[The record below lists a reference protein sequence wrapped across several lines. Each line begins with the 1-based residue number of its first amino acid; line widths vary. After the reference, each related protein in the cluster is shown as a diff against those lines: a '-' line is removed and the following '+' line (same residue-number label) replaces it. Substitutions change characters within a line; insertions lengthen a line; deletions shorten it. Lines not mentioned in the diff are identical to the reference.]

1 MHLFDM
7 RTLSLVNAV
16 GAILVAGLMF
26 FLWYYVSREYGL
38 GQWVAGA
45 IVLAV
50 GSVLLLL
57 RDIAP
62 DWVSVVMGNGVC
74 LLGAGYMM
82 AGARRFSGL
91 RDGFPWHWA
100 AAATGAVFA
109 WYFVTI
115 MPNLTMRVTAYS
127 VLTAW
132 IAGRAGLALWQNAV
146 NGRFGAG
153 QRFTACNFFVVTAIM
168 LVRAVG
174 IWFSDPGQDYMLP
187 MNFAVISGALAQ
199 LISNAVLVVGVTMML
214 NNRLQERLTKMSY
227 LDGLTG
233 IGNRR
238 FFDEAYRH
246 ELGKLRYDYQVLTA
260 ILIDID
266 FFKEYNDR
274 YGHQKGD
281 ECLVLVAKAVETACK
296 SPEVTVARYGGEE
309 FIVLLP
315 GVNVEAAQQA
325 ADKINAA
332 VDALDIPHC
341 GSRVENYLTVS
352 QGVATLAGGG
362 EQPLMTLLEAA
373 DRCLYEA
380 KHSGRHQWRA
390 LDLDAAVIEPGSAMM
405 SIK

>member
-1 MHLFDM
+1 MHIFDM

-45 IVLAV
+45 IILAV

-62 DWVSVVMGNGVC
+62 DWISVVLGNGVC

-100 AAATGAVFA
+100 AAVAGAAFA
-109 WYFVTI
+109 WYFTAI
-115 MPNLTMRVTAYS
+115 TPNLSMRVSGYSFFTACLS
-127 VLTAW
+127 LR
-132 IAGRAGLALWQNAV
+132 GGLALWESAV
-146 NGRFGAG
+146 HGRFGVG
-153 QRFTACNFFVVTAIM
+153 QRFTAGSFFVVSAIM
-168 LVRAVG
+168 FARSAGV
-174 IWFSDPGQDYMLP
+174 WTTDPGQDYMLSST
-187 MNFAVISGALAQ
+187 FSVVSGSLAQ
-199 LISNAVLVVGVTMML
+199 LIYNAVLVVGVTMML

-246 ELGKLRYDYQVLTA
+246 ELENLRYDYQVLTA

-281 ECLVLVAKAVETACK
+281 ECLILVAKAVETACK

-315 GVNVEAAQQA
+315 CVDAEAAQQA
-325 ADKINAA
+325 AEKINTA
-332 VDALDIPHC
+332 VDALGIPHC
-341 GSRVENYLTVS
+341 GSRVETYLTVS
-352 QGVATLAGGG
+352 QGVATLAGGR
-362 EQPLMTLLEAA
+362 EQPLTTLIDAA

-380 KHSGRHQWRA
+380 KHGGRHQWRA
-390 LDLDAAVIEPGSAMM
+390 LNLN
-405 SIK
+405 